1 MRPFKWVNS
10 FRCLNDEPCRG
21 ERMALKVYFN
31 NLFITSSNFRFHVHS
46 SKIIEKLSLMVL
58 NHYLYLDVQIVSTSE
73 NAK

>member
-1 MRPFKWVNS
+1 MRHFKWVNS

-31 NLFITSSNFRFHVHS
+31 NLFITCSNFRFHVHS